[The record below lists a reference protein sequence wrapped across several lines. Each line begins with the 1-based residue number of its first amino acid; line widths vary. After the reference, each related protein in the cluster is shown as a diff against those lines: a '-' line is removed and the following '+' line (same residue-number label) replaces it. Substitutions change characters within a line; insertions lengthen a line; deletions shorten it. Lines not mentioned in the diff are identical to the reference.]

1 MVMSLF
7 LRLGRYFGVTSV
19 TSFEIVQIHHPPIIL
34 PPHGPQKIGLK
45 GSPHGSKLVGNLIR
59 KSPVVLHG
67 CPICNW
73 VITHLLQQ
81 LLL

>member
-19 TSFEIVQIHHPPIIL
+19 TSFEIVQIYHPPIML
-34 PPHGPQKIGLK
+34 PPHWPQKMGLK
-45 GSPHGSKLVGNLIR
+45 GSRHGSELVGKLIR

-73 VITHLLQQ
+73 VITHLLEQ